1 MYKKEITIKR
11 SAEKVWEALTHPEK
25 MKKWYFNISNFEAKE
40 GEIFD
45 FVVSITDEEGVHDF
59 RHLFKIV
66 EVIPNKKLKH
76 TWEYLGYSPGI
87 STLTW
92 ELTPEG
98 ESTKVL
104 LKHEGL
110 ENITDEDSRYFSKA
124 SFTAGWNDILKE
136 MKENLEKE

>member
-66 EVIPNKKLKH
+66 EVIPNKKLNMVKIQYQTIH
-76 TWEYLGYSPGI
+76 KLK
-87 STLTW
+87 TL
-92 ELTPEG
+92 
-98 ESTKVL
+98 
-104 LKHEGL
+104 H
-110 ENITDEDSRYFSKA
+110 R
-124 SFTAGWNDILKE
+124 
-136 MKENLEKE
+136 